1 MYKNRGGIKVDG
13 KKHLG
18 LLINIQLHEKLKML
32 AEYNARSLSREIIHL
47 IQRGIKEHE
56 DKNGPLI

>member
-1 MYKNRGGIKVDG
+1 MES

-18 LLINIQLHEKLKML
+18 LVINIQLHEKLKML

-56 DKNGPLI
+56 DKNGPLT